1 MTDETT
7 PKSPHLETLAQAAA
21 RLNGGHSTPGPEA
34 GPASGADETTQQGEQ
49 AAQRKDTSGQDTSS
63 QDGAG
68 LDGAGQEA
76 SGTEAGEPSAR
87 QQGGQER
94 SAKISEPGKI
104 VRVGTMAQQL
114 LEEVRKTDLDEA
126 GRERLA
132 EIHRRTIEELSAG
145 MSAELIEE
153 LKRLDLPFSES
164 ETPSIGELRIA
175 QAQLVGWLEGL
186 FHGIQTALMSQQAIA
201 QAQAGQQA
209 GALPRGAIIMGQE
222 DGSESA
228 DSGDDAEQRPG
239 NYL

>member
-49 AAQRKDTSGQDTSS
+49 AATRRDTSS
-63 QDGAG
+63 RDSG
-68 LDGAGQEA
+68 GQRA
-76 SGTEAGEPSAR
+76 SGAEAGEPSAR

-132 EIHRRTIEELSAG
+132 EIHRRTIDELSAG
-145 MSAELIEE
+145 MSGELIEE

>member
-7 PKSPHLETLAQAAA
+7 PQAPHLETLAQAAA
-21 RLNGGHSTPGPEA
+21 RLTGGHSTPGPEA
-34 GPASGADETTQQGEQ
+34 DPASGADETTQQGEQ
-49 AAQRKDTSGQDTSS
+49 A
-63 QDGAG
+63 
-68 LDGAGQEA
+68 
-76 SGTEAGEPSAR
+76 AR

-145 MSAELIEE
+145 MSDELIDE
-153 LKRLDLPFSES
+153 LRRLDLPFGES

-186 FHGIQTALMSQQAIA
+186 FHGIQTALMSQQALA
-201 QAQAGQQA
+201 QSQSGQEA
-209 GALPRGAIIMGQE
+209 GALPRGAVVMGQE
-222 DGSESA
+222 DGGEDIGS
-228 DSGDDAEQRPG
+228 DAEQRPG

>member
-7 PKSPHLETLAQAAA
+7 RQAPHLETLAQAAA
-21 RLNGGHSTPGPEA
+21 RLNGGRSTPGPEA
-34 GPASGADETTQQGEQ
+34 DRASGADDTTQQGEQ
-49 AAQRKDTSGQDTSS
+49 QERRQDTSGQDTSG
-63 QDGAG
+63 QDS
-68 LDGAGQEA
+68 AGQEA
-76 SGTEAGEPSAR
+76 SGAEAGQQSAR

-104 VRVGTMAQQL
+104 VRVGAMAQQL

-145 MSAELIEE
+145 MSDELIDE
-153 LKRLDLPFSES
+153 LRRLDLPFGES
-164 ETPSIGELRIA
+164 GTPSIGELRIT

-186 FHGIQTALMSQQAIA
+186 FHGIQTALMSQQALA
-201 QAQAGQQA
+201 QAQAGQEA
-209 GALPRGAIIMGQE
+209 GALPRGAVIMGQE
-222 DGSESA
+222 DGSEDNES
-228 DSGDDAEQRPG
+228 DAEQRPG

>member
-7 PKSPHLETLAQAAA
+7 PQAPHLETLAQAAA
-21 RLNGGHSTPGPEA
+21 RLTGGHSTPGPEA
-34 GPASGADETTQQGEQ
+34 DPASGADETTQQGQ
-49 AAQRKDTSGQDTSS
+49 Q
-63 QDGAG
+63 
-68 LDGAGQEA
+68 
-76 SGTEAGEPSAR
+76 SAR

-126 GRERLA
+126 GRGRLA

-145 MSAELIEE
+145 MSDELIDE
-153 LKRLDLPFSES
+153 LKRLDLPFGES

-186 FHGIQTALMSQQAIA
+186 FHGIQTALMSQQALA
-201 QAQAGQQA
+201 QSQAGQET
-209 GALPRGAIIMGQE
+209 GALPRGVVVMGQE
-222 DGSESA
+222 DGGGDSDSE
-228 DSGDDAEQRPG
+228 AEQRPG

>member
-7 PKSPHLETLAQAAA
+7 PQAPHLETLAQAAA

-34 GPASGADETTQQGEQ
+34 GPASGADDTTQQGEQ
-49 AAQRKDTSGQDTSS
+49 QERHQDTSGPDS
-63 QDGAG
+63 
-68 LDGAGQEA
+68 AGQEA
-76 SGTEAGEPSAR
+76 TGAEAGQQSAR

-145 MSAELIEE
+145 MSDELIDE
-153 LKRLDLPFSES
+153 LRRLDLPFGES

-186 FHGIQTALMSQQAIA
+186 FHGIQTAIMAQQAIA
-201 QAQAGQQA
+201 QQRGGHPQ
-209 GALPRGAIIMGQE
+209 GALPPGMVVVPQDSEGRAPGNPKD
-222 DGSESA
+222 DGH
-228 DSGDDAEQRPG
+228 SGTG

>member
-7 PKSPHLETLAQAAA
+7 PQAPHLETLAQAAA
-21 RLNGGHSTPGPEA
+21 RLNGGRTPGPEA
-34 GPASGADETTQQGEQ
+34 DRASGADEATQQGEQ
-49 AAQRKDTSGQDTSS
+49 AEQRQDTSS
-63 QDGAG
+63 QASARQEAAGAE
-68 LDGAGQEA
+68 AGQQ
-76 SGTEAGEPSAR
+76 SAR

-145 MSAELIEE
+145 MSDELIDE
-153 LKRLDLPFSES
+153 LKRLDLPFGES

-186 FHGIQTALMSQQAIA
+186 FHGIQTALMSQQALA
-201 QAQAGQQA
+201 QAQAGQEA
-209 GALPRGAIIMGQE
+209 GALPRGAVVMGQE
-222 DGSESA
+222 DGSE
-228 DSGDDAEQRPG
+228 DSESDAEQRPG

>member
-7 PKSPHLETLAQAAA
+7 PQAPHLETLAQAAA

-34 GPASGADETTQQGEQ
+34 GPVSGADDTTQQGEQ
-49 AAQRKDTSGQDTSS
+49 AEQRQDTSGP
-63 QDGAG
+63 
-68 LDGAGQEA
+68 EA
-76 SGTEAGEPSAR
+76 SGAEAGQQSAR

-145 MSAELIEE
+145 MSDELIDE
-153 LKRLDLPFSES
+153 LKRLDLPFGES

-186 FHGIQTALMSQQAIA
+186 FHGIQTALMSQQALA
-201 QAQAGQQA
+201 QAQAGQEA
-209 GALPRGAIIMGQE
+209 GALPRGAVVMGQE
-222 DGSESA
+222 DGSEDGES
-228 DSGDDAEQRPG
+228 DAEQRPG

>member
-7 PKSPHLETLAQAAA
+7 PQAPHLETLAQAAA
-21 RLNGGHSTPGPEA
+21 PLTGGHSTPPPEA
-34 GPASGADETTQQGEQ
+34 NRAAGADNTAQQGEQ
-49 AAQRKDTSGQDTSS
+49 QERRQDTSGQDSAG
-63 QDGAG
+63 QDS
-68 LDGAGQEA
+68 AGQETFGA
-76 SGTEAGEPSAR
+76 EAGEQSAR

-126 GRERLA
+126 GRGRLA

-145 MSAELIEE
+145 MSDELIDE
-153 LKRLDLPFSES
+153 LKRLDLPFEES

-186 FHGIQTALMSQQAIA
+186 FHGIQTALMSLLALA
-201 QAQAGQQA
+201 QSLAGQEA
-209 GALPRGAIIMGQE
+209 GGLPRGVVVMGQE
-222 DGSESA
+222 DGGGDSDSE
-228 DSGDDAEQRPG
+228 AEQRPG

>member
-7 PKSPHLETLAQAAA
+7 PQAPHLETLAQAAA
-21 RLNGGHSTPGPEA
+21 RLNGGHSAPGPEA
-34 GPASGADETTQQGEQ
+34 GPASGTDDTTQQGEQ
-49 AAQRKDTSGQDTSS
+49 QERRQDTSGQDS
-63 QDGAG
+63 
-68 LDGAGQEA
+68 AGQEA
-76 SGTEAGEPSAR
+76 SGAEAGQQSTR

-145 MSAELIEE
+145 MSDELIDE
-153 LKRLDLPFSES
+153 LKRLDLPFGES

-186 FHGIQTALMSQQAIA
+186 FHGIQTALMSQQALA
-201 QAQAGQQA
+201 QAQAGQEA
-209 GALPRGAIIMGQE
+209 GALPRGAVVMGQE
-222 DGSESA
+222 DGSE
-228 DSGDDAEQRPG
+228 DSESDAEQRPG

>member
-7 PKSPHLETLAQAAA
+7 PQAPHLETLAQAAA
-21 RLNGGHSTPGPEA
+21 RLTGGHSTPGPEA
-34 GPASGADETTQQGEQ
+34 DPASGADETTQQGEQ
-49 AAQRKDTSGQDTSS
+49 AAQRRDTSGQDTSS
-63 QDGAG
+63 QDS
-68 LDGAGQEA
+68 AGQQA
-76 SGTEAGEPSAR
+76 SGAEAGEQSAR

-126 GRERLA
+126 GRGRLA

-145 MSAELIEE
+145 MSDELIDE
-153 LKRLDLPFSES
+153 LKRLDLPFGES

-186 FHGIQTALMSQQAIA
+186 FHGIQTALMSQQALA
-201 QAQAGQQA
+201 QSQAGQET
-209 GALPRGAIIMGQE
+209 GALPRGVVVMGQE
-222 DGSESA
+222 DGGGDSDSE
-228 DSGDDAEQRPG
+228 AEQRPG

>member
-34 GPASGADETTQQGEQ
+34 GPASGADETAQQGEQ
-49 AAQRKDTSGQDTSS
+49 AATRRDTSGQDTSS
-63 QDGAG
+63 RDSG
-68 LDGAGQEA
+68 GQRA
-76 SGTEAGEPSAR
+76 SGAEAGEPSAR

-145 MSAELIEE
+145 MSAELIDE
-153 LKRLDLPFSES
+153 LKRLDLPFGES
-164 ETPSIGELRIA
+164 ETPTIGELRIA